1 MDQEKQTLLEVVVM
15 DDSVGASQ
23 GARRATEEVPTESA
37 GRRLPDPEVA
47 ALAKRR
53 RFSAGYK
60 RRILR
65 AAAACKAPGEIGA
78 LLRREG
84 LYSSHL
90 THWRRE
96 IEAHEEAALGAKRRG
111 PKPNAAKAQARKIEG
126 LEHNVARLRQKL
138 ERAEQIIEAQ
148 KKLCDLLGLPKAE
161 EVSL

>member
-1 MDQEKQTLLEVVVM
+1 MDQEKQTLLEVRGM
-15 DDSVGASQ
+15 DSAVGSL
-23 GARRATEEVPTESA
+23 
-37 GRRLPDPEVA
+37 LPDPEVA

-53 RFSAGYK
+53 RFSAKYK

-65 AAAACKAPGEIGA
+65 AAAACKASGEVGT
-78 LLRREG
+78 LLRQEG

-96 IEAHEEAALGAKRRG
+96 IEAHDEAALRAKRRG
-111 PKPNAAKAQARKIEG
+111 PKSNAAKAEARKVEV
-126 LEHNVARLRQKL
+126 LERDVARLRQKL

-161 EVSL
+161 EASP

>member
-1 MDQEKQTLLEVVVM
+1 MDRETQVQSNQAQSGVDAEKGLV
-15 DDSVGASQ
+15 
-23 GARRATEEVPTESA
+23 
-37 GRRLPDPEVA
+37 LPPEPEVA

-60 RRILR
+60 RRIVR
-65 AAAACKAPGEIGA
+65 AVAACKAPGEVGA

-96 IEAHEEAALGAKRRG
+96 IEAHDEVALSAKRRG
-111 PKPNAAKAQARKIEG
+111 PKPDATKAESRRIQA
-126 LEHNVARLRQKL
+126 LEHDAARLRQKL
-138 ERAEQIIEAQ
+138 DRAEKIIEAQ

-161 EVSL
+161 EA

>member
-1 MDQEKQTLLEVVVM
+1 MDQEKQALLEVVVM
-15 DDSVGASQ
+15 DGSVGASQ
-23 GARRATEEVPTESA
+23 GARRATEEVPTEPA
-37 GRRLPDPEVA
+37 GSVPDPEVV

-53 RFSAGYK
+53 RFSVKYK
-60 RRILR
+60 RRMLR
-65 AAAACKAPGEIGA
+65 AAAACKASGEVGA

-96 IEAHEEAALGAKRRG
+96 IEAHDEAALGAKRRG
-111 PKPNAAKAQARKIEG
+111 PKPNAAKAEARKIEV
-126 LEHNVARLRQKL
+126 LEHDVARLRRKL

-161 EVSL
+161 EA

>member
-1 MDQEKQTLLEVVVM
+1 MDQEKQTLLEGVVM
-15 DDSVGASQ
+15 DG
-23 GARRATEEVPTESA
+23 SA
-37 GRRLPDPEVA
+37 GSLPDPEVV

-53 RFSAGYK
+53 RFTAGYK
-60 RRILR
+60 RGIVR
-65 AAAACKAPGEIGA
+65 AAEACKASGEVGA

-96 IEAHEEAALGAKRRG
+96 IEAHDEAALRAKRRG
-111 PKPNAAKAQARKIEG
+111 PKPNAAKAEARKIEV
-126 LEHNVARLRQKL
+126 LERDVARLRQKL

-161 EVSL
+161 EVSP

>member
-1 MDQEKQTLLEVVVM
+1 MDQEKQILFAVDGVNG
-15 DDSVGASQ
+15 SVGASQ
-23 GARRATEEVPTESA
+23 GARRATEEAPTEPA
-37 GRRLPDPEVA
+37 GGLPDPEVA

-53 RFSAGYK
+53 RFTAGYK

-65 AAAACKAPGEIGA
+65 SAAACKAPGEVGS

-96 IEAHEEAALGAKRRG
+96 LDAHDEAALGAKRRG
-111 PKPNAAKAQARKIEG
+111 PKPSAAKAEARKIEV
-126 LEHNVARLRQKL
+126 LERDVTRLRRKL

-148 KKLCDLLGLPKAE
+148 KKLCALLGLPTAE
-161 EVSL
+161 EA

>member
-1 MDQEKQTLLEVVVM
+1 MNQEKQTLLEAVVM
-15 DDSVGASQ
+15 DGSVSALE
-23 GARRATEEVPTESA
+23 GARTAIEVAPTELVSS
-37 GRRLPDPEVA
+37 LPDPEVA

-65 AAAACKAPGEIGA
+65 AAAACKAPGEVGA

-96 IEAHEEAALGAKRRG
+96 LDAHEEAGLRAKRRG
-111 PKPNAAKAQARKIEG
+111 PKPNPAKAEARKIEV
-126 LEHNVARLRQKL
+126 LEHDVARLRRKL

-148 KKLCDLLGLPKAE
+148 KKLCDLLGLPRAE
-161 EVSL
+161 EA